1 MSEREAKAS
10 LFRLNI
16 HERNNYAMKL
26 DEAIMQVED
35 LLRGNNI
42 SRETKVRWL
51 SELDEA
57 VYREVILTHEGAD
70 KVSYNR
76 YTPDTDGDTELLIPF
91 PHDAVYIEY
100 LKMKINSE
108 LYEYTRYNANLNA
121 FTSMMDAFR
130 KAYNREHMP
139 KRRHG
144 FAWWR

>member
-1 MSEREAKAS
+1 
-10 LFRLNI
+10 
-16 HERNNYAMKL
+16 MKL

-51 SELDEA
+51 SELDEK
-57 VYREVILTHEGAD
+57 VYSEVILTHKDGED
-70 KVSYNR
+70 ISFVP
-76 YTPDTDGDTELLIPF
+76 YTPDTDGDTVLLIPF

-108 LYEYTRYNANLNA
+108 LYEYTRYNANLDA
-121 FTSMMDAFR
+121 YTSMMDAFR
-130 KAYNREHMP
+130 KDYNREHMP